1 MDKVDTRRMD
11 KRDAKKAKDSK
22 VYHSKHVRNVLKQL
36 GEEKK
41 KAKNANG
48 KISKYQKN
56 GFNSKSIPLLKKD
69 STNSFYL
76 FYFILS
82 SSCRQKWVKR
92 LKG

>member
-41 KAKNANG
+41 NTRNE
-48 KISKYQKN
+48 KIM
-56 GFNSKSIPLLKKD
+56 
-69 STNSFYL
+69 
-76 FYFILS
+76 S
-82 SSCRQKWVKR
+82 SSSKN
-92 LKG
+92 